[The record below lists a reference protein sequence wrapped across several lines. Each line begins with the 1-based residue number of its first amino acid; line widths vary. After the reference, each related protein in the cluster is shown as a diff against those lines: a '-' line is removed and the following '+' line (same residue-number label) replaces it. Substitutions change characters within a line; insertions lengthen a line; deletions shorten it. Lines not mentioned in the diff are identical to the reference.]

1 MEVFKEY
8 CDIECV
14 SGCDFGSHLSGATSP
29 RGGALSHLPPQSTLS
44 GKTLFESASLAY
56 CSTLTDIRDILTGQG
71 SGLKIVTFQPS
82 RRPFP
87 CPWSC
92 RGTLPT
98 LCVLSL
104 LSDRLGASSA
114 SFMKFGTR
122 RRGSVQGLRLEDLS
136 WWMLIRWTSPDQS
149 IVITLS

>member
-14 SGCDFGSHLSGATSP
+14 SGCDFGSHLLGATSP

-82 RRPFP
+82 RFKTPFSVP
-87 CPWSC
+87 MKLPWDPSNVVCPLTALRQVGSFFC
-92 RGTLPT
+92 
-98 LCVLSL
+98 L
-104 LSDRLGASSA
+104 LYEVRYSA
-114 SFMKFGTR
+114 SR
-122 RRGSVQGLRLEDLS
+122 ISSR
-136 WWMLIRWTSPDQS
+136 TSS
-149 IVITLS
+149 